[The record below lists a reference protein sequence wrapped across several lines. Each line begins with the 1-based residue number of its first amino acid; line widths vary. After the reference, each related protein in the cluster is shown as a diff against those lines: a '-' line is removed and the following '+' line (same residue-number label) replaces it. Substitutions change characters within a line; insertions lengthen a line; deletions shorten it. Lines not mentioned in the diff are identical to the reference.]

1 MSKVNSIMVGLD
13 FSSADAS
20 VLAYTEL
27 LSKAY
32 NPKTTYLVN
41 ILTDFDIPD
50 EVISKYPE
58 LSKGVEASTIEK
70 LKRELIEFAPRLP
83 QTQVA
88 FDVERGQPLHE
99 FLEYVDEH
107 KIDLVVAG
115 RKRDL
120 DISELMPGKLSRKVR
135 SNILLVPN
143 GATPAI
149 NNVLVTVDFSDN
161 SALAFS
167 NALELAKKTD
177 ASITGLHVY
186 KVPLGYYKTGKSF
199 EEFAEIMKGHA
210 EEKYKQF
217 ISKFDTSG
225 VSVKMNF
232 VCQDEDNENSFADMV
247 YNTADENKADLI
259 VIGARGRTETAAVF
273 LGSSTEELIIRNTS
287 IPLLIVK
294 DKDKEFGFWEAFKKL
309 L

>member
-20 VLAYTEL
+20 VLAYTEF

-41 ILTDFDIPD
+41 IITDLDIPD
-50 EVISKYPE
+50 EVLAKYPE
-58 LSKGVEASTIEK
+58 LGQGVKDSTIEK
-70 LKRELIEFAPRLP
+70 IKKELIEFAPRLP
-83 QTQVA
+83 QTQVT
-88 FDVERGQPLHE
+88 FDVEKGHLLNE

-107 KIDLVVAG
+107 KIDLVIAG
-115 RKRDL
+115 RKKDI

-143 GATPAI
+143 DVKPQI
-149 NNVLVTVDFSDN
+149 NNILVTIDFSDN
-161 SALAFS
+161 SALAFE
-167 NALELAKKTD
+167 NALELAKVTK
-177 ASITGLHVY
+177 ASIKGFHLY
-186 KVPLGYYKTGKSF
+186 SVPTGYYTTGKSYQ
-199 EEFAEIMKGHA
+199 EFAEIMKGHA
-210 EEKYKQF
+210 EAKYKKF
-217 ISKFDTSG
+217 ISGFDTSG
-225 VSVKMNF
+225 IEIEMNF
-232 VCQDEDNENSFADMV
+232 VCQEEGNEKPFSDLV
-247 YNTADENKADLI
+247 YNNAKEVKADLI

-273 LGSSTEELIIRNTS
+273 LGSSTEELIIRNTN
-287 IPLLIVK
+287 IPLLVVK